1 MPRIRQKP
9 RQKWPNIRAGL
20 SLLAMVAVGFL
31 IAWQRDSLMVR
42 FDALLPIRHVRV
54 EGEFA
59 NLDPEEL
66 RKVLLP
72 LLHRNY
78 FRADLQAVEQ
88 AAAVLP
94 WVAAARVARIWP
106 DTVMVE
112 VTEHNPVARWGS
124 NSLISD
130 NGVVFPADRSG
141 DADYSGLP
149 ALQGPAGHEGEVLA
163 MLKGLNEKFAKGRV
177 AVVDLR
183 LSDRLAWRAVLS
195 DGLEVVYGNKDP
207 LAATERML
215 SVLLR
220 LAEYHPGTLKR
231 LDFRYRSGFAV
242 TFNPVVTAPPV
253 ERNATPKSG

>member
-1 MPRIRQKP
+1 MFLSPPPCPHALDLARYALVAQATLP
-9 RQKWPNIRAGL
+9 SPALDGASALVWRAPAGGGTGTGAGT
-20 SLLAMVAVGFL
+20 LL
-31 IAWQRDSLMVR
+31 
-42 FDALLPIRHVRV
+42 
-54 EGEFA
+54 
-59 NLDPEEL
+59 
-66 RKVLLP
+66 
-72 LLHRNY
+72 
-78 FRADLQAVEQ
+78 
-88 AAAVLP
+88 VLP
-94 WVAAARVARIWP
+94 
-106 DTVMVE
+106 DSGTVMVE